1 MKSSRFANT
10 LISKKITI
18 MVLTVIISTAVNFTK
33 VHAASIANRYNGVN
47 RYETAAKVSQ
57 DGWQEDTDYAVIVN
71 GENFPDAMSAAPLA
85 KKYEA
90 PILLTDKDLLSPY
103 TSVELNR
110 LNVKNIFII
119 GGKGVVSQSIEDA
132 LKARGMKVT
141 RLGGVDRYETGILV
155 AQKLGKPSQIA
166 VVNGADFHDGMSIAS
181 IAALKGM
188 PIILTGGN
196 TIPDS
201 VKKYLKAN
209 SKIEQA
215 YVIGGKAQIS
225 DSVMSFIPNAKRVGE
240 GSVYERNAAIIN
252 AFQNEISTGTIFV
265 ASAKD
270 FPDSLVASSIAPKT
284 ASPIL
289 YVDSPMAQ
297 ATEDLLKSKIV
308 KNIKIL
314 GGTGVV
320 GYDTEYTLGYMPLD
334 IAYVEDFTD
343 VIWQNQKYTPRPTV
357 IVTATDG
364 TIKEVPVSWNL
375 IKVVTSKPGVYTLY
389 GKIYGTDRTIVTTL
403 IIKPLPVKVE
413 DTGAEVNIGDEYT
426 LPETISAKMSD
437 GTVSKVDV
445 SWEYGNQDTSNPGI
459 YTFYGTVEKYSKKV
473 KFTLVVKDNGNGNT
487 SNDQFDD
494 TVIEIVQGEAYT
506 LPKTVLD
513 KISNK
518 NLPVTWSTKSIDTS
532 QVGIVRLQ
540 GTVQGSIYKAYLTL
554 IVTPKIV
561 DVPQIT
567 ETVVQGS
574 YFELPTEVAAKTSDN
589 RIIYVPVTWD
599 SPFIDLGTP
608 QTYYLKGTVNHYKM
622 PVVLILKVVSN

>member
-1 MKSSRFANT
+1 MKSSRFVNT
-10 LISKKITI
+10 FASKKITI
-18 MVLTVIISTAVNFTK
+18 MVLTVIIGTVVNFTK
-33 VHAASIANRYNGVN
+33 AHAASIANRYNGID
-47 RYETAAKVSQ
+47 RYETAAKVCQ
-57 DGWQEDTDYAVIVN
+57 DGWKEDTDYAVVVN

-90 PILLTDKDLLSPY
+90 PILLTGKDILNPY

-110 LNVKNIFII
+110 LNVKSIFII

-141 RLGGVDRYETGILV
+141 RLGGSDRYETGILV
-155 AQKLGKPSQIA
+155 AQKLGKISEIA

-188 PIILTGGN
+188 PIILTSSN
-196 TIPDS
+196 TVPDS
-201 VKKYLKAN
+201 VKKYLQAN
-209 SKIEQA
+209 KNIDQA

-225 DSVMSFIPNAKRVGE
+225 DSVFSYIPNGKRIGD
-240 GSVYERNAAIIN
+240 GDVYQRNAAIID
-252 AFQNEISTGTIFV
+252 AFQNEISTGTVFV
-265 ASAKD
+265 ASARD

-297 ATEDLLKSKIV
+297 VTEDLLKSKIV

-320 GYDTEYTLGYMPLD
+320 GYDTEYTLGYLPLD
-334 IAYVEDFTD
+334 IAYVDNFTD

-357 IVTATDG
+357 VVTATDG
-364 TIKEVPVSWNL
+364 TIKEVPVNWNL
-375 IKVVTSKPGVYTLY
+375 TKVVTSKPGIYTLY
-389 GKIYGTDRTIVTTL
+389 GKIYGTDRTITTTL
-403 IIKPLPVKVE
+403 IVKPLPIKVE
-413 DTGAEVNIGDEYT
+413 DTGAQINVGDEYT
-426 LPETISAKMSD
+426 LPETVNAKMSD
-437 GTVSKVDV
+437 GTVSKVSV
-445 SWEYGNQDTSNPGI
+445 TWEYGNQQTDSPGT
-459 YTFYGTVEKYSKKV
+459 YTFYGTVEQYSKKV

-487 SNDQFDD
+487 SNDEFDD
-494 TVIEIVQGEAYT
+494 TTIEIVQGEAYT

-518 NLPVTWSTKSIDTS
+518 NLPVVWNTKSIDTS
-532 QVGIVRLQ
+532 QTGIVRLE
-540 GTVQGSIYKAYLTL
+540 GTVEGAVYKAYLTL

-567 ETVVQGS
+567 ETVVQGT
-574 YFELPTEVAAKTSDN
+574 YYDLPTQVEAKTSDG
-589 RIIYVPVTWD
+589 RTIYVPVTWD

-608 QTYYLKGTVNHYKM
+608 QTYYIKGTVNHYKM
-622 PVVLILKVVSN
+622 PVVLMLKVVSN

>member
-18 MVLTVIISTAVNFTK
+18 MVLAVIIGTAVNFTK

-103 TSVELNR
+103 TSVEINR

-188 PIILTGGN
+188 PIILTGVN

-413 DTGAEVNIGDEYT
+413 DTGSEVNIGDEYT

-561 DVPQIT
+561 DVLQIT

-622 PVVLILKVVSN
+622 PVVLMLKVVSN